1 METNHK
7 AWGGALAGLVTTGV
21 AVALPWFN
29 ATPIDPEALM
39 ELRNAV
45 LAVLVLLINGL
56 FGFLV
61 TYYAPRNRRR

>member
-1 METNHK
+1 MESHHK

-21 AVALPWFN
+21 AVVLPWLSG
-29 ATPIDPEALM
+29 ADIDPDDVT

-45 LAVLVLLINGL
+45 LAVVTLGVNGL

-61 TYYAPRNRRR
+61 TYYAPRNRRL